1 MNVFQAF
8 PMGRNEKPEWRNA
21 MTAEECRQ
29 RAAQCHELADQT
41 NSTKFKKIFTD
52 EAQAWLRL
60 AEDQERVVTRASER
74 LARVPR
80 EAAG

>member
-1 MNVFQAF
+1 
-8 PMGRNEKPEWRNA
+8 

-41 NSTKFKKIFTD
+41 NSPKFKKIFAD

-60 AEDQERVVTRASER
+60 ADDQQRMERRVTER
-74 LARVPR
+74 LARVPK

>member
-1 MNVFQAF
+1 
-8 PMGRNEKPEWRNA
+8 

-29 RAAQCHELADQT
+29 RAAQCNDLANQT
-41 NSTKFKKIFTD
+41 NSPKFKKIFAD

-60 AEDQERVVTRASER
+60 AEEQQRMETRVSER

-80 EAAG
+80 EATG

>member
-1 MNVFQAF
+1 
-8 PMGRNEKPEWRNA
+8 

-29 RAAQCHELADQT
+29 RAAQCHDLADQT
-41 NSTKFKKIFTD
+41 NSPKFKKIFAD

-60 AEDQERVVTRASER
+60 AEEQQRMQTRASER
-74 LARVPR
+74 LSRVPK